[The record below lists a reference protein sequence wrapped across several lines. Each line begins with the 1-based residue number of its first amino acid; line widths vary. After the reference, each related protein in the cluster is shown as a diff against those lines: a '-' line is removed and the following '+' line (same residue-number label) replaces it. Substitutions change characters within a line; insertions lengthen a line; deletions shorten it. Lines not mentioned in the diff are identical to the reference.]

1 MAKII
6 LTIAASLGV
15 SLLTVPVAHTQD
27 LAITDAASIARG
39 GQIYDKWWKVL
50 GSPEPTETHAA
61 YPADSAKDGSATWRC
76 KECHGWDYIGPN
88 GRYSSGSHFTG
99 IKGIEGMAGGD
110 TVAIA
115 AAIRG
120 GPHGLTPAMI
130 DDAAMADLALFVSQ
144 GQYDITAYVVDG
156 ASTGDTAVGEAA
168 YATVCAG
175 CHGSDGMKIKEMP
188 PLGELSG
195 NPQEMMHK
203 IMNGQP
209 TEAMP
214 AMRIFG
220 PQLAADITAYMATL
234 PK

>member
-1 MAKII
+1 MTKFV

-15 SLLTVPVAHTQD
+15 SLLAIPTAYAQD

-39 GQIYDKWWKVL
+39 GLIYDKWWKVL
-50 GSPEPTETHAA
+50 GTPEPTETHPA
-61 YPADSAKDGSATWRC
+61 YVADTGRDGSGTWRC
-76 KECHGWDYIGPN
+76 KECHGWDYIGPK

-99 IKGIEGMAGGD
+99 IMGIEGMAGGD
-110 TVAIA
+110 PVAIA

-120 GPHGLTPAMI
+120 GSHGFTTDMI
-130 DDAAMADLALFVSQ
+130 DDAAMVDLANFVSA

-156 ASTGDTAVGEAA
+156 ASTGDAVVGEAV

-175 CHGSDGMKIKEMP
+175 CHGDDGMKIKEMP
-188 PLGELSG
+188 PLGELSS

-203 IMNGQP
+203 VMNGQP
-209 TEAMP
+209 SESMP
-214 AMRIFG
+214 AMRVFG

-234 PK
+234 PQ